1 MAQNEHHMRHYK
13 MSTKKDLVLS
23 LFIDLT
29 LLSFLVLGFARQLI
43 TGRQGY
49 VYPGVRKESGD
60 MNWPIFVFNVLGII
74 VGVCFAIG
82 LILEIIRSENTVYL
96 DVGEDG
102 IFIDLKPPLVEHHP
116 SPYACKW
123 KDIQY
128 VSFERHVV
136 TFTLRIKPYKEET
149 HKYTFLGSPIRVL
162 FLRRAI
168 LKFSGRPDIVRKYH
182 KRKR

>member
-1 MAQNEHHMRHYK
+1 MKHYRL
-13 MSTKKDLVLS
+13 STHSDYRTF
-23 LFIDLT
+23 LFIFAIFLLLT
-29 LLSFLVLGFARQLI
+29 GYGFVDELI
-43 TGRQGY
+43 TGSHGY

-102 IFIDLKPPLVEHHP
+102 IFIDLKPPLVEQHP

-128 VSFERHVV
+128 VSFERHAV

-168 LKFSGRPDIVRKYH
+168 LKFSRRPDIVRKYH